1 MIDFAQVRNHRF
13 TETSKALQYQV
24 TAAENDDGS
33 ASETGFA
40 DAFSSWCIFAVPL
53 RPELDAFGNVKAAC
67 EAAVLDGADERTV
80 LGTRDVRVSR
90 YAQDLKPGETAFINA
105 YGSRLKLGAKQVGLN
120 AGGGFLSFDI
130 EAKKVGLCGI
140 PASPGAAAPY
150 LAIDTESIGLVSKT
164 GAASVTVKASS
175 ATISGAAVSL
185 SAGRVDLGKGASD
198 PVVPYSVFARIVAQI
213 SASLVALGQPP
224 IAPPP
229 PGRRVFVPLGG

>member
-1 MIDFAQVRNHRF
+1 MIDFALVSGHRF
-13 TETSKALQYQV
+13 TDTNKALQYQV
-24 TAAENDDGS
+24 TAAESDDGS

-40 DAFSSWCIFAVPL
+40 DAFGAWCVFAVPL

-67 EAAVLDGADERTV
+67 EAAVIDGADERTV
-80 LGTRDVRVSR
+80 IGTRDVRVSK
-90 YAQDLKPGETAFINA
+90 YAQDLKPGETVFLNA

-164 GAASVTVKASS
+164 GAASVAVKGNS
-175 ATISGAAVSL
+175 ATISGASISL
-185 SAGRVDLGKGASD
+185 SAGRVDLGKGASE
-198 PVVPYSVFARIVAQI
+198 PMVTYSMVMQLLAQLAARGIVVT
-213 SASLVALGQPP
+213 PP
-224 IAPPP
+224 A
-229 PGRRVFVPLGG
+229 PGRRVFVPMGG